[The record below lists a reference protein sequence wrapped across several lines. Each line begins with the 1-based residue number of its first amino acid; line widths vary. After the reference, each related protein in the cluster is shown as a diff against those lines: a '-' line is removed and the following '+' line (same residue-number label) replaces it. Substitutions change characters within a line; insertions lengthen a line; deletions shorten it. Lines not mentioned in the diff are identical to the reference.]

1 MPDEALQTA
10 FEIKTTC
17 DEISRKLLRWHWE
30 NKPGEHSL
38 GALLDH
44 IRTRQ
49 QESPE
54 YYDRLPDLAGRN
66 SWQQLDT
73 TLCMR
78 VLLDPEKDA
87 VRPLDLLGNTE
98 HPAAARRACNA
109 VRTARNEA
117 AHASDHTAAAQ
128 AAILFNEAVEALEEG
143 YAGAPLRTSELGQYY
158 RLAEDYLS
166 RCGAKKPIASAAP
179 EEKAPRAA
187 KSGQSTAGRK
197 KEGTSGSASRRSST
211 KQNTSGRS
219 SGGRPQNRKQGG
231 SRNSRARARQK
242 QKQANRTVLLVL
254 LAILAVGLLI
264 RGFGRNLRMTKP
276 LLAYGFD
283 GFVCSAGGY
292 VGCDGKILVD
302 LPMEPAQV
310 EGLREVLGRAGAECT
325 LEARDDTYG
334 GIKMIE
340 RFAHLF
346 PRKPGQLNSEA
357 ERWCKTMEYGMT
369 IRPIEEYHGEP
380 VYKVVFIAP
389 NEACLAEAK
398 QLYEDQ
404 FIFCESRLG
413 DNPSAIVNGELINR
427 KFNKGTGIK
436 AICDELGC
444 SLADTIGF
452 GDSDN
457 DLQMTDVVGISVCM
471 ANGSDNLK
479 KLCDRICPAVTED
492 GVARELKTLGL
503 I

>member
-87 VRPLDLLGNTE
+87 
-98 HPAAARRACNA
+98 ARRACNA

-117 AHASDHTAAAQ
+117 AHASDRTAAAQ

-187 KSGQSTAGRK
+187 KSGQNTAGRK
-197 KEGTSGSASRRSST
+197 KEGASGSASRRST

-264 RGFGRNLRMTKP
+264 RGF
-276 LLAYGFD
+276 
-283 GFVCSAGGY
+283 
-292 VGCDGKILVD
+292 
-302 LPMEPAQV
+302 
-310 EGLREVLGRAGAECT
+310 
-325 LEARDDTYG
+325 
-334 GIKMIE
+334 
-340 RFAHLF
+340 
-346 PRKPGQLNSEA
+346 
-357 ERWCKTMEYGMT
+357 TM
-369 IRPIEEYHGEP
+369 
-380 VYKVVFIAP
+380 
-389 NEACLAEAK
+389 NW
-398 QLYEDQ
+398 Q
-404 FIFCESRLG
+404 
-413 DNPSAIVNGELINR
+413 
-427 KFNKGTGIK
+427 
-436 AICDELGC
+436 
-444 SLADTIGF
+444 
-452 GDSDN
+452 
-457 DLQMTDVVGISVCM
+457 
-471 ANGSDNLK
+471 
-479 KLCDRICPAVTED
+479 
-492 GVARELKTLGL
+492 
-503 I
+503 